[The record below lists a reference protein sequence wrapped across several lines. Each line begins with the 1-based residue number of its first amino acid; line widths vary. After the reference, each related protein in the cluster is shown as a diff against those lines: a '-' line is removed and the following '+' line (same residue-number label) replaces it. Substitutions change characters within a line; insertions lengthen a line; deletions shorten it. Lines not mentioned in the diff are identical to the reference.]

1 MGVRTGIHRFETSR
15 LTLRP
20 WKTDDEAEASEL
32 FRYASN
38 PAVGEM
44 CGWAPHKS
52 AEESARII
60 RDILDNPHTFAI
72 VLKET
77 GRPIGSIDFH
87 PVSSDTRS
95 FLAEGLRSGAPAG
108 GEFVEIDIPR
118 EDVSALGE
126 VAAHPDRARELG
138 YWIGEPYWGNG
149 FAAEAGEAVKSHCFG
164 RLGLRAVL
172 ARHFVGNP
180 ASGRVMQKLGIRR
193 IGRINDVLMPLLHG
207 NVRRD
212 EFVYAVVEAQAAV

>member
-1 MGVRTGIHRFETSR
+1 MEVRTGIHGFETSR

-77 GRPIGSIDFH
+77 GKPIGSIDFH

-95 FLAEGLRSGAPAG
+95 FLAEGLRSGASAG
-108 GEFVEIDIPR
+108 GEFVEDIPR
-118 EDVSALGE
+118 EDVSALRE
-126 VAAHPDRARELG
+126 VAVYPDHARELG

-180 ASGRVMQKLGIRR
+180 ASGRVMQKLGMRR
-193 IGRINDVLMPLLHG
+193 IGRIHDVLMPLLLR
-207 NVRRD
+207 NASRD
-212 EFVYAVVEAQAAV
+212 EFVYAIVKAYAVA

>member
-1 MGVRTGIHRFETSR
+1 MGMWTGIHGFETSR

-77 GRPIGSIDFH
+77 GKPIGSIDFH

-95 FLAEGLRSGAPAG
+95 FLAEGLRSGASAG
-108 GEFVEIDIPR
+108 GEFVEDIPR
-118 EDVSALGE
+118 EGVSALGE
-126 VAAHPDRARELG
+126 VAAHPDCARELG
-138 YWIGEPYWGNG
+138 YWIGEPYWGYG

-164 RLGLRAVL
+164 GLGLQAVL

-180 ASGRVMQKLGIRR
+180 ASGRVMQKLGMRR
-193 IGRINDVLMPLLHG
+193 IGRINDVLMPLLPG

-212 EFVYAVVEAQAAV
+212 EFVYAVVEA

>member
-1 MGVRTGIHRFETSR
+1 MGMWTGIHGFETSR

-44 CGWAPHKS
+44 CSWAPHKS

-77 GRPIGSIDFH
+77 GKPIGSIDFH

-95 FLAEGLRSGAPAG
+95 FLAEGLRSGASAG
-108 GEFVEIDIPR
+108 GEFVEDIPR
-118 EDVSALGE
+118 EGVSALGE
-126 VAAHPDRARELG
+126 VAVHPDCARELG

-164 RLGLRAVL
+164 GLGLQAVL

-180 ASGRVMQKLGIRR
+180 ASGRVMQKLGMRR
-193 IGRINDVLMPLLHG
+193 IGRINDVLMPLLPG

-212 EFVYAVVEAQAAV
+212 EFVYAVVEA

>member
-1 MGVRTGIHRFETSR
+1 MGVRTGIHGFETSR

-77 GRPIGSIDFH
+77 GKPIGSIDFH

-95 FLAEGLRSGAPAG
+95 FLAEDLCSASPADRG
-108 GEFVEIDIPR
+108 FVEMDIPR
-118 EDVSALGE
+118 EDGSAWRE
-126 VAAHPDRARELG
+126 VAVYPDHARELG

-180 ASGRVMQKLGIRR
+180 ASGRVMQKLGMRR
-193 IGRINDVLMPLLHG
+193 IGRIHDVLMPLLLR
-207 NVRRD
+207 NARRD
-212 EFVYAVVEAQAAV
+212 EFVYAIVKAYAVA

>member
-1 MGVRTGIHRFETSR
+1 
-15 LTLRP
+15 
-20 WKTDDEAEASEL
+20 
-32 FRYASN
+32 
-38 PAVGEM
+38 M

-77 GRPIGSIDFH
+77 GKPIGSIDFH

-95 FLAEGLRSGAPAG
+95 FLAEGLRSGASAG
-108 GEFVEIDIPR
+108 GEFVEDIPR
-118 EDVSALGE
+118 EDVSALRE
-126 VAAHPDRARELG
+126 VAVYPDHARELG

-180 ASGRVMQKLGIRR
+180 ASGRVMQKLGMRR
-193 IGRINDVLMPLLHG
+193 IGRIHDVLMPLLLR
-207 NVRRD
+207 NARRD
-212 EFVYAVVEAQAAV
+212 EFVYAIVKAYAVT

>member
-1 MGVRTGIHRFETSR
+1 MGVRTGIHGFETSR

-77 GRPIGSIDFH
+77 GKPIGSIDFH

-95 FLAEGLRSGAPAG
+95 FLAEDLCSASPADRG
-108 GEFVEIDIPR
+108 FVEMDIPR
-118 EDVSALGE
+118 EDVSALRE
-126 VAAHPDRARELG
+126 VAVYPDHARELG

-180 ASGRVMQKLGIRR
+180 ASGRVMQKLGMRR
-193 IGRINDVLMPLLHG
+193 IGRIHDVLMPLLLR
-207 NVRRD
+207 NARRD
-212 EFVYAVVEAQAAV
+212 EFVYAIVKAYAVA

>member
-95 FLAEGLRSGAPAG
+95 FLAEGLRSGASAG
-108 GEFVEIDIPR
+108 GEFVEDIPR
-118 EDVSALGE
+118 EDVSALRE
-126 VAAHPDRARELG
+126 VAVYPDHARELG
-138 YWIGEPYWGNG
+138 YWIGEPYGGNG

-172 ARHFVGNP
+172 ARHFVGNS
-180 ASGRVMQKLGIRR
+180 ASGRVMQKLGMRR
-193 IGRINDVLMPLLHG
+193 IGRIHDVLMPLLLR
-207 NVRRD
+207 NARRD
-212 EFVYAVVEAQAAV
+212 EFVYAIVKAYAVA

>member
-1 MGVRTGIHRFETSR
+1 MEVRTGIHGFETSR

-77 GRPIGSIDFH
+77 GKPIGSIDFH

-95 FLAEGLRSGAPAG
+95 FLAEGLRSGASAG
-108 GEFVEIDIPR
+108 GEFVEDIPR
-118 EDVSALGE
+118 EDVSALRE
-126 VAAHPDRARELG
+126 VAVYPDHARELG

-180 ASGRVMQKLGIRR
+180 ASGRVMQKLGMRR
-193 IGRINDVLMPLLHG
+193 IGRIHDVLMPLLLR
-207 NVRRD
+207 NARRD
-212 EFVYAVVEAQAAV
+212 EFVYAIVKAYAVA

>member
-1 MGVRTGIHRFETSR
+1 MEVRTGIHGFETSR

-77 GRPIGSIDFH
+77 GKPIGSIDFH

-95 FLAEGLRSGAPAG
+95 FLAEGLRSGASAG
-108 GEFVEIDIPR
+108 GEFVEDIPR
-118 EDVSALGE
+118 EDVSALRE
-126 VAAHPDRARELG
+126 VAVYPDHARELG

-180 ASGRVMQKLGIRR
+180 ASGRVMQKLGMRR
-193 IGRINDVLMPLLHG
+193 IGRIHDVLMPLLLR
-207 NVRRD
+207 NARRD
-212 EFVYAVVEAQAAV
+212 EFVYAIVKAYAVT

>member
-15 LTLRP
+15 LTLRL

-60 RDILDNPHTFAI
+60 HDILDNPYTFAI

-77 GRPIGSIDFH
+77 GKPIGSIDFH
-87 PVSSDTRS
+87 PVSSDTHS
-95 FLAEGLRSGAPAG
+95 FLAEDLCSASPADRG
-108 GEFVEIDIPR
+108 SVEMDIPR
-118 EDVSALGE
+118 EDVSALRE
-126 VAAHPDRARELG
+126 VAVYPDHARELG

-180 ASGRVMQKLGIRR
+180 ASGRVMQKLGMRR
-193 IGRINDVLMPLLHG
+193 IGRIHDVLMPLLLR
-207 NVRRD
+207 NARRD
-212 EFVYAVVEAQAAV
+212 EFVYAIVKAYAAA